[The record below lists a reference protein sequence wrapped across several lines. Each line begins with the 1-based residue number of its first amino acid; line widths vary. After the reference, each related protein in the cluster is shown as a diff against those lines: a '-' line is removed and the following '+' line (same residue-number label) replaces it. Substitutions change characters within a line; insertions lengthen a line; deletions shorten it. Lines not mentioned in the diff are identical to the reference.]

1 MSYESLTSY
10 EARQKLRDLKITDP
24 EFWDQLTRK
33 AVPDIDTLINEHIT
47 EDDDDTNPL
56 FEDDSDLSCGVIV
69 ANVLGSQS
77 AGVKLTTS
85 GDMISTAAA
94 ESLEMYR
101 TEIVSDDAEGKGD
114 VASVVDLE
122 LGRGKRKRTANK
134 FYDSKSFWQHNDA
147 DTSDQE

>member
-77 AGVKLTTS
+77 AGH
-85 GDMISTAAA
+85 GCQA
-94 ESLEMYR
+94 
-101 TEIVSDDAEGKGD
+101 DD
-114 VASVVDLE
+114 
-122 LGRGKRKRTANK
+122 
-134 FYDSKSFWQHNDA
+134 FW
-147 DTSDQE
+147 